1 MKFKGGEKMNKRTA
15 RTQAALDKQKRAY
28 KSVVKGLSFE
38 KKVGELLSKQG
49 YRISYEK
56 LVGRARFDVFGKR
69 RSFWEAEKYCIA
81 ECKDKA
87 RISAADVI
95 RFMSKLRTFY
105 DRLAVDFDGDKPKVQ
120 GLLAYT
126 GELSIDA
133 RNAVKGFTP
142 PIKFKQF

>member
-1 MKFKGGEKMNKRTA
+1 MVRKTSTKKA
-15 RTQAALDKQKRAY
+15 SPDKQKRGY
-28 KSVVKGLSFE
+28 KAVVKGLNFE

-56 LVGRARFDVFGKR
+56 SVGTARFDVFGKLKNR
-69 RSFWEAEKYCIA
+69 WDYEEYCIA

-87 RISAADVI
+87 RVTSADVM

-105 DRLAVDFDGDKPKVQ
+105 ARLPVDFDGDKPKVQ

-126 GELSIDA
+126 DELSADA
-133 RNAVKGFTP
+133 RNAAKGFKP
-142 PIKFKQF
+142 SIKFKQF